1 MRKIVPDYWPLPD
14 ALRQRLGDRAGRQRC
29 LLDGGH
35 AVLVL
40 HKVPKAND
48 RSRHAVVFWRS
59 PAGEWRADPG
69 TDSIESLRD
78 HVESYA
84 TVLEELDERIEH
96 AHRATE
102 FFAILKRA
110 QPMLRATRN
119 MHAAIN
125 QLKEQCVGDADL
137 LAIRDRAYDLE
148 RLADSIAMDAEN
160 GMEFTVAQHAEEQ
173 AELSV
178 KIASESHRL
187 NLLAAVCLPVTALGA
202 VLGMNLQNGLE
213 GAPEPITFWAIVL
226 GAFGFGY
233 YLRHRVQVA
242 R

>member
-48 RSRHAVVFWRS
+48 RARQAVVFWRS
-59 PAGEWRADPG
+59 PDGTWRADPG
-69 TDSIESLRD
+69 TDAIVSLRE

-84 TVLEELDERIEH
+84 AVLEELDERIEQ

-110 QPMLRATRN
+110 QPLQRATRN
-119 MHAAIN
+119 MHAAIG
-125 QLKEQCVGDADL
+125 QLKEQCAGDAEL
-137 LAIRDRAYDLE
+137 LAIRDRAYELE

-173 AELSV
+173 AELSL
-178 KIASESHRL
+178 KIASETHRL

-202 VLGMNLQNGLE
+202 VLGMNLTNGLE
-213 GAPEPITFWAIVL
+213 GAPQPLTFWAVVVA
-226 GAFGFGY
+226 AFAVGY
-233 YLRHRVQVA
+233 YLRHRVQTTK
-242 R
+242 